1 MLRSCV
7 QRPFADWPKIH
18 KRLEER
24 GRSTVILFVSAI
36 VHLEHPL
43 IAADDLKALHREYVL
58 TPWVA
63 QGNLDVPVIVRGEGV
78 YMYDADGKR
87 YGDLSSGLVAV
98 NLGHGHRTVLDAM
111 HAQIDRLCFS
121 PTNWFQDGR
130 ATLSE
135 ALIKISPWGDEGGR
149 AFYSTSGA
157 QGNEDAIKF
166 ARMLTGRHKVLT
178 AYRSF
183 HGSSPGA
190 ASLTGENRRWFNE
203 PESMPGVV
211 RFWAPFPYRSPFN
224 TTNPAEETQRALD
237 HLRLTIA
244 AENPD
249 TIAALLIEPVVGS
262 NGVIV
267 PPDGYLAGLRALCD
281 EFGIVLIFDEVM
293 TAFGRVGAPFA
304 SIRFGVTPDMIT
316 FAKGV
321 TSAYAPLGGLLMREK
336 LAKQFDDRPLG
347 AGHTYS
353 GHPLNMAAGIGAL
366 RAYHEGGYFERG
378 KTIEGWLRTKLGK
391 LKDKHPLIG
400 DARGIGAFFCLEFVS
415 DQAKRTP
422 LIPWQGKSQGV
433 MPALFGALR
442 KAGVYAFGRYNIL
455 HIAPPLI
462 VEESE
467 LDEMLAGVDTAVT
480 ALEDAY
486 ATSLR

>member
-1 MLRSCV
+1 M
-7 QRPFADWPKIH
+7 
-18 KRLEER
+18 
-24 GRSTVILFVSAI
+24 
-36 VHLEHPL
+36 
-43 IAADDLKALHREYVL
+43 IAAEDLKALHREYVL

-78 YMYDADGKR
+78 YMYDADGRK
-87 YGDLSSGLVAV
+87 YGDLSSGLIAV
-98 NLGHGHRTVLDAM
+98 NLGHGNKTVLAEM

-130 ATLSE
+130 AKLSE
-135 ALIKISPWGDEGGR
+135 ALIKISPWGAEGGR

-166 ARMLTGRHKVLT
+166 ARMLTNRHKVLT

-203 PESMPGVV
+203 PEAMPGVV

-224 TTNPAEETQRALD
+224 TTDPKEETQRALD

-262 NGVIV
+262 NGIIV
-267 PPDGYLAGLRALCD
+267 PPEGYLAGLRAICD
-281 EFGIVLIFDEVM
+281 EFGIILIFDEVM
-293 TAFGRVGAPFA
+293 TGFGRTGAPFA

-321 TSAYAPLGGLLMREK
+321 TSAYAPLGGLLMREN
-336 LAKQFDDRPLG
+336 LAKRFDDRPLG

-353 GHPLNMAAGIGAL
+353 GHPLNMAAGIGAI
-366 RAYHEGGYFERG
+366 RAYQEGGYFERG
-378 KTIEGWLRTKLGK
+378 RLIEGWLRTKLGA
-391 LKDKHPLIG
+391 LKDKHHLIG
-400 DARGIGAFFCLEFVS
+400 DVRGIGAFWAVEFVS
-415 DQAKRTP
+415 DRAKRTP
-422 LIPWQGKSQGV
+422 LITWQGKSQGV
-433 MPALFGALR
+433 MPTLFGALR
-442 KAGVYAFGRYNIL
+442 KGGVYAFGRYNIL
-455 HIAPPLI
+455 HISPPLI
-462 VEESE
+462 IEEAE
-467 LDEMLAGVDTAVT
+467 LDEMLATVDTAVT
-480 ALEDAY
+480 ALEEAY
-486 ATSLR
+486 AAAPK

>member
-1 MLRSCV
+1 M
-7 QRPFADWPKIH
+7 
-18 KRLEER
+18 
-24 GRSTVILFVSAI
+24 
-36 VHLEHPL
+36 

-63 QGNLDVPVIVRGEGV
+63 QANLDVPVIVRGEGV
-78 YMYDADGKR
+78 YMYDADGNK
-87 YGDLSSGLVAV
+87 YADLSSGLVSV
-98 NLGHGHRTVLDAM
+98 NLGHGHRTVLDEM

-130 ATLSE
+130 AKLSE
-135 ALIKISPWGDEGGR
+135 MLAKISPWGDEGAR
-149 AFYSTSGA
+149 SFYSTSGA

-166 ARMLTGRHKVLT
+166 ARMLTSRHKILT

-224 TTNPAEETQRALD
+224 TTDPAVETQRALD
-237 HLRLTIA
+237 HLRLIIA

-267 PPDGYLAGLRALCD
+267 PPDGYLAGLRAICD
-281 EFGIVLIFDEVM
+281 EFGIILIFDEVM

-304 SIRFGVTPDMIT
+304 SIKFGVTPDMIT

-321 TSAYAPLGGLLMREK
+321 TSAYAPLGGVMVREN
-336 LAKQFDDRPLG
+336 LAKTFDARPLG

-353 GHPLNMAAGIGAL
+353 GHPLNMAAGIGAIK
-366 RAYHEGGYFERG
+366 AYTEGGYFERG
-378 KTIEGWLRTKLGK
+378 NQIEGWLRTKLGK
-391 LKDKHPLIG
+391 LKDKHHLIG
-400 DARGIGAFFCLEFVS
+400 DVRGIGAFFAIEFVS
-415 DQAKRTP
+415 DREKRTP
-422 LIPWQGKSQGV
+422 LIAWQGKTQGV
-433 MPALFGALR
+433 MPSLFGAMR
-442 KAGVYAFGRYNIL
+442 KAGLYAFGRYNLL
-455 HIAPPLI
+455 HIAPPLVI
-462 VEESE
+462 EEAE
-467 LDEMLAGVDTAVT
+467 LDEAFGKLDGAITE
-480 ALEDAY
+480 LENAY
-486 ATSLR
+486 AASLK